1 MKIGLWLLTVM
12 EAVSMTLN
20 VPQVCPAVPEGHDVP
35 GGVPATNKVVPD
47 NIPIVAA
54 STASGNPGALVFI
67 FSAVTLA
74 AVPVHSAP
82 QFNMYA
88 VLSSLEKTPP
98 TGGSNS
104 AGSAGNSNTGFWLVP
119 MRLGVTTASP
129 ENVPLGLPN
138 TSTRLPLW
146 LSATKRAPGTG
157 RVAGMV
163 VVFRFSTS
171 TTP

>member
-12 EAVSMTLN
+12 EVVSMTLN
-20 VPQVCPAVPEGHDVP
+20 VPQVCPAVPEGHAVL
-35 GGVPATNKVVPD
+35 GGVPATYRVVPD

-54 STASGNPGALVFI
+54 STASGNPGMLVFI

-98 TGGSNS
+98 TGRSYS
-104 AGSAGNSNTGFWLVP
+104 AGSNRNS
-119 MRLGVTTASP
+119 
-129 ENVPLGLPN
+129 
-138 TSTRLPLW
+138 
-146 LSATKRAPGTG
+146 
-157 RVAGMV
+157 
-163 VVFRFSTS
+163 
-171 TTP
+171 

>member
-98 TGGSNS
+98 TRSEERRVGKE
-104 AGSAGNSNTGFWLVP
+104 GSAPRSGGED
-119 MRLGVTTASP
+119 G
-129 ENVPLGLPN
+129 
-138 TSTRLPLW
+138 
-146 LSATKRAPGTG
+146 
-157 RVAGMV
+157 
-163 VVFRFSTS
+163 
-171 TTP
+171 